1 MILFT
6 KTLYSGQSPHNGEV
20 RVYESFGE
28 RRLVAAGYTQSRSLN
43 KQGLTGSYWDGFIRN
58 IPDLGKDDRVL
69 ILGLGGGTIAKL
81 LTNKF
86 GPIAIDGVEIDSL
99 MVELGKKF
107 LDFNEKN
114 VNVIVEDALRY
125 LDKSRYKYEMVVV
138 DLFAHGDVA
147 VGAESEEFFQKVK
160 QVVSKNGIVVI
171 NKIFTGREELKEY
184 VDFVSKI
191 FNKTDI
197 MLVRGSTSTDNV
209 IVYAYA

>member
-1 MILFT
+1 
-6 KTLYSGQSPHNGEV
+6 
-20 RVYESFGE
+20 
-28 RRLVAAGYTQSRSLN
+28 
-43 KQGLTGSYWDGFIRN
+43 
-58 IPDLGKDDRVL
+58 
-69 ILGLGGGTIAKL
+69 
-81 LTNKF
+81 
-86 GPIAIDGVEIDSL
+86 